1 MFTHV
6 VLELKRNNVVLKLG
20 FVSIEAILEGL
31 FVETEFGLNNL
42 HQRFVWFRLKRVSSK
57 RF

>member
-6 VLELKRNNVVLKLG
+6 VLELKRSNVVFKLG
-20 FVSIEAILEGL
+20 FVSIEGILEGL

-42 HQRFVWFRLKRVSSK
+42 HQRFMWFRLKGASNK